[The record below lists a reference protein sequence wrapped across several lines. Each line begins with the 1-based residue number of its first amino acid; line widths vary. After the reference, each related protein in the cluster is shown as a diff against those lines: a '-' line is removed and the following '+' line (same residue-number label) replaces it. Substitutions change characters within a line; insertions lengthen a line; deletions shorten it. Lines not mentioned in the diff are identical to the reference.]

1 MKDPFLEIKSPI
13 QDNHRTMP
21 KTPSNKLFRLI
32 KSLTGSEKRYFKIF
46 IKANGDK
53 VNKYVQL
60 FDAIDQQEVFD
71 DEALR
76 KLIYQNRPIQSRKY
90 SELKAY
96 LYELILKSLQSFDE
110 KTSVEF
116 RLKGMLQSVKVLY
129 KRSLFEDCKDL
140 LAKGRKL
147 AHKYERFNVVLEI
160 LEWEKQIAYAET
172 NIGFLDTELDR
183 IDEEEKAVLQQL
195 RNISEYR
202 NLFFRLLVGLR
213 KDASLRKKEGREKL
227 LKLIDYPL
235 LKDIDSAQSHQARVL
250 YYRIY
255 SLYYFAQADFTNFYQ
270 TGIRLIALMEE
281 KPHFLGE
288 DVSEYISTLSNFIL
302 ACGQMGK
309 YEELEMQLQKMDKIK
324 PKTLDDE
331 LKIHRQYYQLKFSLC
346 IAKGAFAEGLQA
358 LNNHFKERRKFDPNY
373 FENNTFYYNYFYI
386 YFGVGDYDKALEFL
400 NKWLNLAKSVERQ
413 DLQSIA
419 RILNLIIHYELGNT
433 VLLES
438 LLRSTYRF
446 LKKRDRL
453 QNVER
458 KIIHFI
464 KEAMEAQSKKDLKN
478 VLENLKTS
486 FEELSQDSFAQ
497 SLLTRPFNVMAWLES
512 KIENKPFEQIVQEKF
527 RERISGV
534 T

>member
-1 MKDPFLEIKSPI
+1 
-13 QDNHRTMP
+13 MP

-32 KSLTGSEKRYFKIF
+32 KSLSGSEKRYFKIF
-46 IKANGDK
+46 IRSGGAKE
-53 VNKYVQL
+53 NKYARL
-60 FDAIDQQEVFD
+60 FDAIDQQEEFD
-71 DEALR
+71 EEAL
-76 KLIYQNRPIQSRKY
+76 KQIIYEGSPIQSRKY

-110 KTSVEF
+110 KTSIEF
-116 RLKGMLQSVKVLY
+116 RLKGLLLSVKVLY
-129 KRSLFEDCKDL
+129 KRVLFLDCKDL
-140 LAKGRKL
+140 LQKARKI
-147 AHKYERFNVVLEI
+147 AYKYERFNIILEV

-172 NIGFLDTELDR
+172 NIAFLDTELDR

-202 NLFFRLLVGLR
+202 NLFFRLLVNLR

-235 LKDIDSAQSHQARVL
+235 LKDINSARSHQARIL

-255 SLYYFAQADFTNFYQ
+255 SLYFYTQADFGNFYQ
-270 TGIRLIALMEE
+270 TGKKLLEVMEAQ
-281 KPHFLGE
+281 PYFLDE
-288 DVSEYISTLSNFIL
+288 DVSEYISALSNFIL
-302 ACGQMGK
+302 GCGQMNK
-309 YEELEMQLQKMDKIK
+309 YDEIEIHLKKLYHIK

-346 IAKGAFAEGLQA
+346 IGKGNFAEGLKA
-358 LNNHFKERRKFDPNY
+358 LQDHFRDRKRFDPGY

-386 YFGVGDYDKALEFL
+386 YFGAGDYDQALEFL
-400 NKWLNLAKSVERQ
+400 NKWLNLSKSVERQ

-453 QNVER
+453 QNTER

-464 KEAMEAQSKKDLKN
+464 KDAMEARSKKDLKN
-478 VLENLKTS
+478 VMENLKKS
-486 FEELSQDSFAQ
+486 FDELSKDSFA
-497 SLLTRPFNVMAWLES
+497 STLLSRPFNVMAWLES
-512 KIENKPFEQIVQEKF
+512 KIENKPFAEIVQEKF
-527 RERISGV
+527 QERLQQASSAV
-534 T
+534 